1 MELLYTGTQQYT
13 ADDSV
18 RTEFG
23 ANGANSVLR
32 VARVRG
38 DDAGR
43 YTCTVARA
51 PPPGPPP
58 AHVILHVIKANSVL
72 RVARVRGDDAG
83 RYTCTVARAP
93 PPGPPPAHVI
103 LHVIKGEQ

>member
-1 MELLYTGTQQYT
+1 MNFCIDSNMIDFFTVNIN
-13 ADDSV
+13 SV

-43 YTCTVARA
+43 YTCAVARA
-51 PPPGPPP
+51 PPAGPS
-58 AHVILHVIKANSVL
+58 A
-72 RVARVRGDDAG
+72 
-83 RYTCTVARAP
+83 
-93 PPGPPPAHVI
+93 AHVI
-103 LHVIKGEQ
+103 LHVIKGM